1 MSSPMNI
8 KKIPGPLSGSTV
20 PSVNTPNSRAF
31 QYTPPV
37 ANIPPRGTTG
47 QNIPIADGTSQQQP
61 TLDFNP
67 SSIRPSIDGGLRKAS
82 TALTSSNITEIS
94 HLDPDEFPDEEKA
107 KVLARHLR
115 LREEGATN
123 FELPKPAPSVPE
135 TASIHSNPSSQR
147 STTPRDT
154 GKAREDS
161 VSFPISY
168 DIPGADTT

>member
-1 MSSPMNI
+1 MNI
-8 KKIPGPLSGSTV
+8 KKFPCPPSGSTA
-20 PSVNTPNSRAF
+20 PSANTPNSRAF

-37 ANIPPRGTTG
+37 ANIPPRGTG
-47 QNIPIADGTSQQQP
+47 QSTSVADGTFQLQP
-61 TLDFNP
+61 ALDFTP
-67 SSIRPSIDGGLRKAS
+67 SSMPPSIDGGFRKAS
-82 TALTSSNITEIS
+82 TTLSPSNITEIP

-115 LREEGATN
+115 LREDEITN
-123 FELPKPAPSVPE
+123 IELPKPAPSVSE

-154 GKAREDS
+154 GKAREES

-168 DIPGADTT
+168 DVPGADTT